1 MRNDFWSYLVDR
13 GRLVVHG
20 LVVGEVV
27 LEPVLA
33 VLQLRLGQRGVHGRA
48 RPRQQPVDREG
59 VGGRVRGVGGRP
71 QREQTL
77 ETKCLNSQHILQC
90 ESALLSSTRRKP

>member
-1 MRNDFWSYLVDR
+1 M
-13 GRLVVHG
+13 
-20 LVVGEVV
+20 V

-33 VLQLRLGQRGVHGRA
+33 VLQLGLGQRGVHGRA
-48 RPRQQPVDREG
+48 RARQQPVDREG

-77 ETKCLNSQHILQC
+77 ETKCLNSQYILQC

>member
-33 VLQLRLGQRGVHGRA
+33 VLQLGLGQRGVHGRA

-77 ETKCLNSQHILQC
+77 EIKVWL
-90 ESALLSSTRRKP
+90 ALTIDS